1 MATILVVEDEA
12 NVRKLVAVN
21 LAQRGHRVLEAES
34 GQQALEHLGEE
45 TPALMVL
52 DIKLPDLSGWEI
64 LDRLATATAV
74 PADFPVL
81 VMTASPVDQN
91 IVLSEYPSVVEIL
104 IKPFHTDKLIAAVQ
118 RALLTSGDE

>member
-21 LAQRGHRVLEAES
+21 LVQRGHRVLEAES
-34 GQQALEHLGEE
+34 GEQAMKHLYEE

-52 DIKLPDLSGWEI
+52 DIKLPDLSGWDM
-64 LDRLATATAV
+64 LDRLAEV
-74 PADFPVL
+74 PALPVDIPVL

-91 IVLSEYPSVVEIL
+91 IILNEYPTVVEIL
-104 IKPFHTDKLIAAVQ
+104 IKPFNIDRLIAAVQ
-118 RALLTSGDE
+118 RVLLMNGGK